1 MIYLSWIMGRLHIHQ
16 LVNHMAMGL
25 WLPLLATKILS
36 WLAALI
42 GHVLVMEVMFKG
54 IGLVF

>member
-1 MIYLSWIMGRLHIHQ
+1 MGRLHIHQ